1 MTRPRRLSRLLLA
14 SAAASMALLWAG
26 AAIPT
31 GLAQVASA
39 KHQTARLAVH
49 LRTGT
54 ATAACDPTVSLRPDG
69 QPAVTRGSYMA
80 KIKARGYLIAGVS
93 LSTYHFGYLNP
104 LDNQIEGFDIDMVKA
119 VAAAIFG
126 AAKGH
131 IKFVAVTNDQR
142 IPAIKSGEVDIV
154 AHTMT
159 INCARL
165 EDVDFST
172 VYLDPPQRVLVQRNS
187 TATKL
192 GSFAFGNGPKDSVC
206 ATAGSTS
213 LGPIQSAGVQAV
225 AVANDADCLVLL
237 QEGKV
242 GAISTDETILQGLH
256 AQDPETKII
265 GPPLSYQPYGL
276 AISQQHPDFVRFVN
290 AVLAR
295 LRTDGQWAAS
305 YRHWIGTPV
314 PAPPPAHYRD

>member
-1 MTRPRRLSRLLLA
+1 VIQHVKQTKVPACNPMA
-14 SAAASMALLWAG
+14 S
-26 AAIPT
+26 
-31 GLAQVASA
+31 
-39 KHQTARLAVH
+39 
-49 LRTGT
+49 
-54 ATAACDPTVSLRPDG
+54 SLRPTG
-69 QPAVTRGSYMA
+69 PAVVTPGSYMA
-80 KIKARGYLIAGVS
+80 AIKKRGYLIAGIS

-126 AAKGH
+126 TANGH
-131 IKFVAVTNDQR
+131 LKFVSVTNDQR

-159 INCARL
+159 ITCARL
-165 EDVDFST
+165 LDVDFST

-187 TATKL
+187 TATNL
-192 GSFAFGNGPKDSVC
+192 GSFAFSNVPKDSVC

-213 LGPIQSAGVQAV
+213 LAPIRSAGVQAV
-225 AVANDADCLVLL
+225 AVANDTDCLVLL

-242 GAISTDETILQGLH
+242 GAISTDETILQGLK

-265 GPPLSYQPYGL
+265 GPPLTGQPYGL
-276 AISQQHPDFVRFVN
+276 AISQLHPDFVRFIN
-290 AVLAR
+290 AVLAKMR
-295 LRTDGQWAAS
+295 ADGQWAAS

-314 PAPPPAHYRD
+314 PPPPPAHYRD